1 MALTAHWNEGNTL
14 TGNCENA
21 AVITGK
27 GEKPIEE
34 KPVEEE
40 TKEETTPSSQQN
52 YEKCLQECS
61 ENRKHNGHNEHGIE
75 QSCDAQCK
83 NK

>member
-1 MALTAHWNEGNTL
+1 MAL

-21 AVITGK
+21 AAITGK

-34 KPVEEE
+34 KPVEEKPVEEKPVVEE